1 MELVEPRVELIAET
15 KLDKEG
21 LSNYLDDIGATNY
34 EIDDEI
40 SDLENL
46 IMVGG
51 KACYK
56 SFQVGLNPNIS
67 RVRDDSGDYLAN
79 INKTG
84 HGSVTEHGNVSFMF
98 WNVSRVFTHE
108 LVRHRAGT
116 AMSQESL
123 RFVRLDN
130 LKFWLPSCIKESKEA
145 TELMIDTVEY
155 LEGKQKELAKIFD
168 IDNIKEF
175 SRKKVLTSSF
185 RRIAPDGLATAIM
198 WTMNIRTA
206 RHLIQ
211 IRTSRHAEEEIRL
224 VFDQVAALMVEKYPS
239 MFSDFSYT
247 MVDGIREWVASNA
260 SMPYDNEKISALEK
274 EIKKLKE
281 KVVKLEDERSV
292 NKIIDDL
299 DFESTTG

>member
-1 MELVEPRVELIAET
+1 MELVVPKVELIAET
-15 KLDKEG
+15 KLSREG
-21 LSNYLDDIGATNY
+21 LEEYLNDIGATNY

-46 IMVGG
+46 VMIGG

-67 RVRDDSGDYLAN
+67 KVREDSGDYLAN

-84 HGSVTEHGNVSFMF
+84 HGSVTEHGNTSFMF

-130 LKFWLPSCIKESKEA
+130 LKFWVPTCIKENEEA
-145 TELMIDTVEY
+145 TKLMLDTVKY
-155 LEGKQKELAKIFD
+155 LEGKQKELAEIFD

-175 SRKKVLTSSF
+175 SRKKILTSSF

-224 VFDQVAALMVEKYPS
+224 VFDQVAQIMVEKYPK
-239 MFSDFSYT
+239 MFSDFSYI
-247 MVDGIREWVASNA
+247 MVDGIREWTASNA
-260 SMPYDNEKISALEK
+260 SMPYDNEKIIKLSK
-274 EIKKLKE
+274 EVEKLKE
-281 KVVKLEDERSV
+281 ENKRLSELVKV
-292 NKIIDDL
+292 
-299 DFESTTG
+299 